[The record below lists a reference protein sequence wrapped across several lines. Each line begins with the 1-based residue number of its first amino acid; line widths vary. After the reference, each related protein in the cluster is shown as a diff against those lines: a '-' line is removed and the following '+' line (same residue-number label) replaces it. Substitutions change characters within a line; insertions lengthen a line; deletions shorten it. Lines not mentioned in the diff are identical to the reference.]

1 MIRETLFPTHAYTLN
16 DAIMKK
22 DNAMIKKDIMQKLKK
37 TNRPSWQSESN
48 LHLKQ
53 KYKSLCDQII
63 KMATKIFEEQDI
75 QYERFEITSMWAN
88 VLKTNENFHAHT
100 HANNYLSGVYYV
112 QTKNTHINF
121 LDPRPQSN
129 VIRPAVKNYNIL
141 NSSVLLLTANENKLI
156 LFPSWLQHYVSSN
169 KDKEPRISVS
179 FNIMFKGI
187 LSTLQAKEYN
197 EF

>member
-16 DAIMKK
+16 DAIIKK
-22 DNAMIKKDIMQKLKK
+22 DNAIIKRDIINKLKK

-75 QYERFEITSMWAN
+75 QYETFEITSMWAN

-129 VIRPAVKNYNIL
+129 VIRPAVNNYNIF
-141 NSSVLLLTANENKLI
+141 NSSVLLLSATENKLI

-179 FNIMFKGI
+179 FNIMFKGQ

>member
-22 DNAMIKKDIMQKLKK
+22 DNAIIKRDIMNKLKK

-88 VLKTNENFHAHT
+88 ILTTKENFHSHT

-112 QTKNTHINF
+112 QTKNTQIHFI
-121 LDPRPQSN
+121 DPRVQSA
-129 VIRPAVKNYNIL
+129 VIRPAVNTFNKF
-141 NSSVLLLTANENKLI
+141 NSSSWWLPSTENRLI
-156 LFPSWLQHYVSSN
+156 LFPSWLQHHVISN
-169 KDKEPRISVS
+169 HEKEPRISIA
-179 FNIMFKGI
+179 FNIMFKGK
-187 LSTLQAKEYN
+187 LSGLKEKEYN

>member
-88 VLKTNENFHAHT
+88 ILTTKENFHSHT

-112 QTKNTHINF
+112 QTKNTQIHFI
-121 LDPRPQSN
+121 DPRVQSA
-129 VIRPAVKNYNIL
+129 VIRPAVNTFNKF
-141 NSSVLLLTANENKLI
+141 NSSSWWLPSTENRLI
-156 LFPSWLQHYVSSN
+156 LFPSWLQHHVISN
-169 KDKEPRISVS
+169 HEKEPRISIA
-179 FNIMFKGI
+179 FNIMFKGK
-187 LSTLQAKEYN
+187 LSGLKEKEYN

>member
-75 QYERFEITSMWAN
+75 QYEIFEITSMWAN

-141 NSSVLLLTANENKLI
+141 NSSVLLLAANENKLI

>member
-63 KMATKIFEEQDI
+63 KMATKIFEEQEI

-141 NSSVLLLTANENKLI
+141 NSSVLLLAANENKLI

>member
-37 TNRPSWQSESN
+37 TNRTSWQSESN

>member
-16 DAIMKK
+16 NAIIKK
-22 DNAMIKKDIMQKLKK
+22 DNAIIKRDIMNKLKK

-75 QYERFEITSMWAN
+75 QYETFEITSMWAN

-156 LFPSWLQHYVSSN
+156 LYPSWLQHYVSSN

>member
-75 QYERFEITSMWAN
+75 QYETFEITSMWAN

-100 HANNYLSGVYYV
+100 HANNYLSGVCYV

>member
-121 LDPRPQSN
+121 LT
-129 VIRPAVKNYNIL
+129 KFKIL
-141 NSSVLLLTANENKLI
+141 IFEC
-156 LFPSWLQHYVSSN
+156 
-169 KDKEPRISVS
+169 
-179 FNIMFKGI
+179 
-187 LSTLQAKEYN
+187 
-197 EF
+197 

>member
-75 QYERFEITSMWAN
+75 QYEIFEITSMWAN

-141 NSSVLLLTANENKLI
+141 NSSVLLLSATENKLI
-156 LFPSWLQHYVSSN
+156 LFPSWLQHYVSPN

>member
-75 QYERFEITSMWAN
+75 QYETFEITSMWAN

-100 HANNYLSGVYYV
+100 HANNYLSGVCYV

-156 LFPSWLQHYVSSN
+156 LFPSWLQHYVSSK

>member
-141 NSSVLLLTANENKLI
+141 NSSVLLLAANENKLI

>member
-1 MIRETLFPTHAYTLN
+1 
-16 DAIMKK
+16 
-22 DNAMIKKDIMQKLKK
+22 
-37 TNRPSWQSESN
+37 
-48 LHLKQ
+48 
-53 KYKSLCDQII
+53 
-63 KMATKIFEEQDI
+63 MATKIFEEQDI
-75 QYERFEITSMWAN
+75 QYETFEITSMWAN

-129 VIRPAVKNYNIL
+129 VIRPAVNNYNIF
-141 NSSVLLLTANENKLI
+141 NSSVLLLSATENKLI

-179 FNIMFKGI
+179 FNIMFKGQ

>member
-75 QYERFEITSMWAN
+75 QYETFEITSMWAN

-179 FNIMFKGI
+179 FNIMFKGQ
-187 LSTLQAKEYN
+187 LSTLQLKEYN